1 MRLPEHEFDRASGTV
16 RLSDFTVAEE
26 ELGAGG
32 FGRVRCCCHKGSE
45 TLYAMKHMHKKGV
58 ARAARRVVQESQV
71 VLPPPRPG
79 RAPTTRSDPS
89 DNRTTP
95 CDHTPF
101 P

>member
-1 MRLPEHEFDRASGTV
+1 MG
-16 RLSDFTVAEE
+16 DFSLKTDDD
-26 ELGAGG
+26 
-32 FGRVRCCCHKGSE
+32 
-45 TLYAMKHMHKKGV
+45 Y
-58 ARAARRVVQESQV
+58 VVPESQV